1 MPKLSKKKIII
12 FFIIVLIG
20 LIILFIFNNSF
31 SVLQLNP
38 FSGNKLNILIV
49 GYDSSINGPP
59 RADTIILSSLDLK
72 TKEAGVLFVPRDTRV
87 KVPEHGMDRV
97 NASHAY
103 GGIELAVQTVE
114 DFLDVP
120 IDYYVE
126 TDFQG
131 FARIIDKLGGI
142 KINIEKR
149 LHYVDKAGG
158 LYIDLPS
165 GEQVLNGKEALQYVR
180 FREPTF
186 GDIGRVKRQ
195 QKFVYALMERVLQ
208 PGVIV
213 KIPSIFNEVRK
224 SVKTNIPLKD
234 ISPFVRLLKR
244 MDIAKIKT
252 TMVPGEPKY
261 INGASYWI
269 ASREKLEA
277 VVNTLI
283 RSKDYIKNNQY
294 YISIYNGNGEPGLA
308 GKVADELEKYGFN
321 IDQVSNA
328 QNFNYK
334 NTVIEYYNKKDK
346 QIVAN
351 LQELIGGIIKYID
364 QDKQGLKIIIGSDYQ
379 L

>member
-1 MPKLSKKKIII
+1 
-12 FFIIVLIG
+12 
-20 LIILFIFNNSF
+20 
-31 SVLQLNP
+31 
-38 FSGNKLNILIV
+38 
-49 GYDSSINGPP
+49 
-59 RADTIILSSLDLK
+59 
-72 TKEAGVLFVPRDTRV
+72 
-87 KVPEHGMDRV
+87 
-97 NASHAY
+97 
-103 GGIELAVQTVE
+103 
-114 DFLDVP
+114 
-120 IDYYVE
+120 
-126 TDFQG
+126 
-131 FARIIDKLGGI
+131 
-142 KINIEKR
+142 
-149 LHYVDKAGG
+149 
-158 LYIDLPS
+158 
-165 GEQVLNGKEALQYVR
+165 VLNGKEALQYVR

-252 TMVPGEPKY
+252 TMVPGEPEY

-269 ASREKLEA
+269 ASRDKLEA

-308 GKVADELEKYGFN
+308 GKVADEIEKYGFN
-321 IDQVSNA
+321 IDQIGNA

-346 QIVAN
+346 QVVSN
-351 LQELIGGIIKYID
+351 LQELIGGIIKYIE